1 MQGFTFIIGVNP
13 YFIGLNIIIVYQANL
28 RPMNIDELIKA
39 VTNEDL
45 NYLRKFSK
53 KVERERKTSK
63 EKPTD
68 QSKE

>member
-1 MQGFTFIIGVNP
+1 
-13 YFIGLNIIIVYQANL
+13 
-28 RPMNIDELIKA
+28 MNIDELIKA